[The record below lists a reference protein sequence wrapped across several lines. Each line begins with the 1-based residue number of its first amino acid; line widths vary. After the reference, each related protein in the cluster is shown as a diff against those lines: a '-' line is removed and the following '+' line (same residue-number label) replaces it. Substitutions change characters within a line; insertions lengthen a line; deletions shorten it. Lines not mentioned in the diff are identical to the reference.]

1 MSGLDCL
8 GTDDPNYV
16 GFDYTSLLKGLGGA
30 VSGIA
35 EGFGDKKGGG
45 DGGAEK
51 ARLEEQKRQAEKSAS
66 TMKYILIGVAGLVG
80 VVGLVFL
87 LKGRSAPAAGK

>member
-1 MSGLDCL
+1 MSGLDEL

-16 GFDYTSLLKGLGGA
+16 GFDYTSLLKGMGGL
-30 VSGIA
+30 VSGVA

-66 TMKYILIGVAGLVG
+66 TMKYVLIGVVGFVG
-80 VVGLVFL
+80 VVGLVL
-87 LKGRSAPAAGK
+87 LSKSTGPSK